1 MQEYIL
7 RLALAFVCGAA
18 IGAERQLRQKNA
30 GLRTNTLVSTGS
42 AGFILLSLSLTDSCG
57 DPSRVASQ
65 IVTGV
70 GFLGGGLIIKDA
82 YSVRG
87 LNTAATIWCSAAVG
101 AMTGTG
107 LSVQAA
113 VLVAFVVAANCLL
126 RPLGDRLQSR
136 GSAES
141 GSEIVYLLKIRCREQ
156 SENRVRMLIVNS
168 TSGDRHIQVRALK
181 SEEDRAPGYC
191 TIESTIHTYGR
202 HDVRIEKLAAQLT
215 LEYGITNVEWE
226 YRSENS

>member
-1 MQEYIL
+1 MQDYIL
-7 RLALAFVCGAA
+7 RLALAFVLGAA

-42 AGFILLSLSLTDSCG
+42 AAFILLSLSLTGDSG

-107 LSVQAA
+107 LLVQAS
-113 VLVAFVVAANCLL
+113 VLVAFIVAANCLL
-126 RPLGDRLQSR
+126 RPLGDRLESH
-136 GSAES
+136 GIAEA
-141 GSEIVYLLKIRCREQ
+141 GSEIVYILKIRCREQ
-156 SENRVRMLIVNS
+156 SENRVRMMIVNS
-168 TSGDRHIQVRALK
+168 SSGDRHMQVRALR
-181 SEEDRAPGYC
+181 STDDPASGYRRVEA
-191 TIESTIHTYGR
+191 TVHAMGR
-202 HDVRIEKLAAQLT
+202 HDVRVEKLAGQLT
-215 LEYGITNVEWE
+215 IEYGITNVEWE
-226 YRSENS
+226 YGNKES